1 MDSALR
7 LHRSALRIPST
18 TSRAAGLARPYS
30 SFRPSSLSLFS
41 KASTYRTLSRDTF
54 SSPVICALNK
64 PSPPSPNYD
73 KDNGKKIVIV
83 VGGASVVLACVLGV
97 INNNFNFSPTAMA
110 RPRDLPKHEESAV
123 GPVVTRPSDVL
134 DSLLKV
140 NRHIATSK
148 STWRIR
154 TPQLSVPPRPKD
166 YNPQSLKIA
175 VAELIKSGK
184 CDMAET
190 QLKSLCE
197 TGGEVGNDVEMNLVL
212 VLIFQGKYKEALERG
227 CLSGGPMVESD
238 GRVHF
243 YKAIIYTMLGRDD
256 EAKTSWNRFLESYSN
271 PLSQQDYSEVV
282 TPKYR
287 RDTR

>member
-54 SSPVICALNK
+54 SCPVICALNK
-64 PSPPSPNYD
+64 PSPPSPNYY

-110 RPRDLPKHEESAV
+110 GSRDSSKQESAV
-123 GPVVTRPSDVL
+123 GPVVNRPSDVL

-154 TPQLSVPPRPKD
+154 TPQLYVPPEPKD
-166 YNPQSLKIA
+166 YNPDNLKIT

-184 CDMAET
+184 CDVAET
-190 QLKSLCE
+190 QLRSLCR

-212 VLIFQGKYKEALERG
+212 VLIFQGKYEEALERG

-271 PLSQQDYSEVV
+271 PLSQLDYSEVV
-282 TPKYR
+282 TPKSR
-287 RDTR
+287 RPPR